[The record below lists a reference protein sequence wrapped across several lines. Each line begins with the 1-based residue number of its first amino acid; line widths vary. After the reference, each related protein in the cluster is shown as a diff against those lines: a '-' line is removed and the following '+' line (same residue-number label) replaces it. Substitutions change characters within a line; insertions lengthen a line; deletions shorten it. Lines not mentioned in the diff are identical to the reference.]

1 MIGAFA
7 TRKDLVIMSNIEK
20 GRDIA
25 LEEMLP
31 TATHSYC
38 V

>member
-7 TRKDLVIMSNIEK
+7 TRNDLVIMGDIEK
-20 GRDIA
+20 GLDIA